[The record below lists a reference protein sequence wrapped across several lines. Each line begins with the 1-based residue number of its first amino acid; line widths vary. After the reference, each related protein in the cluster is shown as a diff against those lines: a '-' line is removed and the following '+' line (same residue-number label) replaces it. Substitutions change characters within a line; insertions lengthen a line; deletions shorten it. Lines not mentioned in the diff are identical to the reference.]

1 MRFISLFVADR
12 AGRGT
17 DVLIDMCGA
26 LASSSYYMG
35 IKEHKGKDNNGL
47 CDRDSAGGSGYVP
60 FPVAFLE
67 RI

>member
-1 MRFISLFVADR
+1 
-12 AGRGT
+12 
-17 DVLIDMCGA
+17 
-26 LASSSYYMG
+26 MG